1 MLKHHITDYTIFF
14 RDEGFTMNKM
24 MGFYELKESG
34 LPAIRWKE
42 FEKTTSL
49 DQRNLWTIR
58 SALQRGN
65 DINLPRLV
73 GERAEK
79 AEKFAL
85 ELYDR
90 IKNNGMV
97 IYYPYFLAEKSGTL
111 NIYKDRIVI
120 EAVKDD
126 LWNLVSYSDCEVT
139 IQIQDQQVEFYGN
152 RQFISPNELEELLE
166 YAKRIKG
173 MFREELYGGKSIL
186 LEWSYAYDSD
196 IEKKRIGNNYLIF
209 YEIRTV

>member
-1 MLKHHITDYTIFF
+1 
-14 RDEGFTMNKM
+14 MNKM

-34 LPAIRWKE
+34 LPAIRWEE

-49 DQRNLWTIR
+49 DSRNLWTIR
-58 SALQRGN
+58 SALQKGS

-85 ELYDR
+85 ELYEK
-90 IKNNGMV
+90 IKDNGMV
-97 IYYPYFLAEKSGTL
+97 IYYPYFVAEKSGTL
-111 NIYKDRIVI
+111 NIYKDKVVI
-120 EAVKDD
+120 EAVKED
-126 LWNLVSYSDCEVT
+126 LWNLVTYSDCEVT
-139 IQIQDQQVEFYGN
+139 IVIQEEKMEFRGN
-152 RQFISPNELEELLE
+152 KEFLNQNELMELML
-166 YAKRIKG
+166 YARKVKG
-173 MFREELYGGKSIL
+173 MFRYELIEGKSVL

-196 IEKKRIGNNYLIF
+196 IEKKRIGSNYLIF

>member
-1 MLKHHITDYTIFF
+1 
-14 RDEGFTMNKM
+14 MNKM

-49 DQRNLWTIR
+49 DKRNLWTIR
-58 SALQRGN
+58 SAVQRGS

-73 GERAEK
+73 GACAEE
-79 AEKFAL
+79 AEEFAL
-85 ELYDR
+85 ELYEK

-97 IYYPYFLAEKSGTL
+97 IYYPYFLAEKSGTV
-111 NIYKDRIVI
+111 NVYKDKIVI
-120 EAVKDD
+120 EAVKED

-139 IQIQDQQVEFYGN
+139 ILIQGEQIDFCGN
-152 RQFISPNELEELLE
+152 RYFINQNELMELLL
-166 YAKRIKG
+166 YAKRIRG
-173 MFREELYGGKSIL
+173 MFRQELVEGKSVL

-196 IEKKRIGNNYLIF
+196 IEKKRIGKNYLIF
-209 YEIRTV
+209 YEIRTI